1 MAQQKNSTSSGNST
15 NFFQSVGK
23 GIKKTI
29 VASAGKSPYGNNVDH
44 GVRPPR
50 VVEASMGANGYG
62 TNVDHQVV
70 RHHA

>member
-1 MAQQKNSTSSGNST
+1 MS
-15 NFFQSVGK
+15 FFKSVGK

-44 GVRPPR
+44 QVRAPR
-50 VVEASMGANGYG
+50 VVEASMGANSYG
-62 TNVDHQVV
+62 TNVDHKLV